1 MKYVPPVG
9 GAVNDPYVDANPGS
23 GIEGSPVPAA
33 AIEHP
38 MREILAV
45 ISAAGLAPSEAD
57 LTQLKKALDT
67 VYAPVSSVS
76 FFAMGVAPTGWLKAN
91 GATISRTVYASLF
104 AAIGTTFGAGD
115 GVTTFKIPDLRGE
128 FPRGWDDGRGI
139 DTSRTLGSSQLDSF
153 QGHWHNS
160 YYSVG
165 QAVGTGGSTYAEHV
179 TSGNNAG
186 PIADIVRASISDGAN
201 GTPRISTETRPRNI
215 ALLACIRY

>member
-45 ISAAGLAPSEAD
+45 IAAAGIAPSEAD
-57 LTQLKKALDT
+57 LTQLKKALDA
-67 VYAPVSSVS
+67 VYAPIGSVS
-76 FFAMGVAPTGWLKAN
+76 FFAMNTVPTGWLKAN

-104 AAIGTTFGAGD
+104 AAIGTTFGVGD

-128 FPRGWDDGRGI
+128 FPRGWDDGRGL
-139 DTSRTLGSSQLDSF
+139 DTGRAFGSGQTDGFKAHNHSLSTYALSAFDATGGSQVVVADTGGSSQGWASSASTIA
-153 QGHWHNS
+153 N
-160 YYSVG
+160 
-165 QAVGTGGSTYAEHV
+165 TGG
-179 TSGNNAG
+179 
-186 PIADIVRASISDGAN
+186 
-201 GTPRISTETRPRNI
+201 TETRPTNL

>member
-57 LTQLKKALDT
+57 LTQLKKALDA
-67 VYAPVSSVS
+67 VYAPIGSVS
-76 FFAMGVAPTGWLKAN
+76 FFAMNTVPTGWLKAN

-104 AAIGTTFGAGD
+104 AVIGTTFGAGD
-115 GVTTFKIPDLRGE
+115 GATTFKIPDLRGE

-139 DTSRTLGSSQLDSF
+139 DTGRSLGSSQTDDFKS
-153 QGHWHNS
+153 HNHTTTYGTTIS
-160 YYSVG
+160 GGGASAYYTTNLVTANS
-165 QAVGTGGSTYAEHV
+165 AVLMQTTGG
-179 TSGNNAG
+179 
-186 PIADIVRASISDGAN
+186 
-201 GTPRISTETRPRNI
+201 TETRPRNI

>member
-45 ISAAGLAPSEAD
+45 IAAAGLTPIDAD
-57 LTQLKKALDT
+57 LTQLKKALDA
-67 VYAPVSSVS
+67 VYCPIGSIG
-76 FFAMGVAPTGWLKAN
+76 FFAMASAPTGWMKAN

-104 AAIGTTFGAGD
+104 AAIGTTFGVGD
-115 GVTTFKIPDLRGE
+115 GVTTFKLPDLRGE
-128 FPRGWDDGRGI
+128 FVRGFDDGRGL
-139 DTSRTLGSSQLDSF
+139 DTGRVFGSGQTGAFAAHNHSLNLFMSTAFDATGGSQLVAADTGGSSQGWSASTLTIA
-153 QGHWHNS
+153 N
-160 YYSVG
+160 
-165 QAVGTGGSTYAEHV
+165 TG
-179 TSGNNAG
+179 
-186 PIADIVRASISDGAN
+186 
-201 GTPRISTETRPRNI
+201 STETRPTNI